1 MFGRLLAAAG
11 ASRCRHMTPC
21 ACHCAACRAAG
32 HGDGVCVALCA
43 GLHELFDGKGDVA
56 DLILRHL
63 RHYSSA
69 ATTNY
74 GGWTARFDVAI
85 GCVQYGPTGDVIAAG
100 GADQRIHLSC
110 AQTGDTIGCPL
121 SLFGSGDEANSDC
134 PMRGHSKDEECGR
147 ASMAREGSR
156 VDARC
161 GSVHRSQT
169 LTV

>member
-1 MFGRLLAAAG
+1 MASEDATPPKPRFFGAWQGPGTRGKARGKARAPVARTVARLQTVRGSQVSRSFTERAAG
-11 ASRCRHMTPC
+11 ARRDLTRQF
-21 ACHCAACRAAG
+21 AACN
-32 HGDGVCVALCA
+32 
-43 GLHELFDGKGDVA
+43 
-56 DLILRHL
+56 
-63 RHYSSA
+63 
-69 ATTNY
+69 T
-74 GGWTARFDVAI
+74 
-85 GCVQYGPTGDVIAAG
+85 GPFSGDVIAAG

-110 AQTGDTIGCPL
+110 AQTGDTIIGCPL